1 MAFAINTS
9 LHRRARWDGRPFRAL
24 RTEPG
29 LLAGRLLRWQS
40 KTTPL
45 AAAMKKAPPGESQIG
60 PCRAPRPRVG
70 APSRPESRRYT
81 PLVDTSDEFTEFRI
95 VIRVRPFFSA
105 RSEGQEQRA
114 GRCGALC
121 LMTYLKHHARIS
133 DGDCSPWRIVE
144 ALCASQP

>member
-1 MAFAINTS
+1 MGRCVYIKHLSMGWSPISSITNGT
-9 LHRRARWDGRPFRAL
+9 RVARWAIASMAIQNYTLGRCD
-24 RTEPG
+24 E
-29 LLAGRLLRWQS
+29 
-40 KTTPL
+40 
-45 AAAMKKAPPGESQIG
+45 KAPPDESQIG

-105 RSEGQEQRA
+105 RSEGQERRA

-144 ALCASQP
+144 ALCASRP

>member
-1 MAFAINTS
+1 MAIQNYT
-9 LHRRARWDGRPFRAL
+9 LGRCD
-24 RTEPG
+24 E
-29 LLAGRLLRWQS
+29 
-40 KTTPL
+40 
-45 AAAMKKAPPGESQIG
+45 KAPPDVSQIG

-105 RSEGQEQRA
+105 RSEGQERRA

-144 ALCASQP
+144 ALCASQRDKRRAFLFQLAFSFSMAECARLMLKRQFSALYC